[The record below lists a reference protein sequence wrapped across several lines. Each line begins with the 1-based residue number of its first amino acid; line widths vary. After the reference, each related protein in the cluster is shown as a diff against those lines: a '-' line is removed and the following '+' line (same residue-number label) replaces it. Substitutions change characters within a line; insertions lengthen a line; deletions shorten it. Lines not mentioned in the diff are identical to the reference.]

1 MKSIFK
7 SRTFWS
13 AFIGLA
19 GALTPTALQYGET
32 GQIGRKDIVGAGI
45 AIVGAIGVVGGRYA
59 ATDTVFTPHGVPGR
73 DKEDIGPDGML
84 S

>member
-13 AFIGLA
+13 AFIGLS
-19 GALTPTALQYGET
+19 GALTPTIIQYGET
-32 GQIGRKDIVGAGI
+32 GYLSRKDIVGAAV

-59 ATDTVFTPHGVPGR
+59 ATDTVFTPHGLPGR

-84 S
+84 